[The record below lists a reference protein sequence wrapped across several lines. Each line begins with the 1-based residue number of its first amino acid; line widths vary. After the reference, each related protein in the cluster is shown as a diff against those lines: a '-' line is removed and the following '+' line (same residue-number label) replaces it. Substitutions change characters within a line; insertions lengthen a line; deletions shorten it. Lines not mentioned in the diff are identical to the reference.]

1 MKELTR
7 EIVQYIDT
15 YKEDGK
21 WTGEVNMVSWNG
33 GEPKVEIR
41 NWNEDHSKCSKGI
54 TLTTEEARILGEILT
69 RI

>member
-33 GEPKVEIR
+33 GEPGLSER
-41 NWNEDHSKCSKGI
+41 Y
-54 TLTTEEARILGEILT
+54 
-69 RI
+69 